1 MAAKRM
7 AKGYKSQLWL
17 GFESEYGVMPASPK
31 NYSLP
36 FNSYGVTLSRTLTQ
50 AETISGTR
58 NPLEPFS
65 GNTDVS
71 GDIVVP
77 LDLSAYGY
85 WLRALL
91 GKPTTVASEEPD
103 AGVYTHT
110 FKIQDDVESFWI
122 QTLYATNPA
131 SYVLSSGLKI
141 SSMSM
146 DMGTDGELTTT
157 LSVMGKNQALSASP
171 VAGVAEKPLFQR
183 LNNNMGKLLL
193 DGEEYGDVTAFTLNV
208 DNGLDGDTYTIGGGG
223 TRGDISEGLS
233 GVSGQLTVLFKGPQL
248 IYDALNSTHKS
259 AKIVFTR
266 TEGSMTFDIQEFLL
280 SAQTPSIDGPAGLR
294 LGMDWQAFWA
304 IGSNES
310 AIMATLVNAHE
321 TYADA

>member
-91 GKPTTVASEEPD
+91 GKPTTV
-103 AGVYTHT
+103 V
-110 FKIQDDVESFWI
+110 
-122 QTLYATNPA
+122 
-131 SYVLSSGLKI
+131 
-141 SSMSM
+141 
-146 DMGTDGELTTT
+146 
-157 LSVMGKNQALSASP
+157 
-171 VAGVAEKPLFQR
+171 
-183 LNNNMGKLLL
+183 
-193 DGEEYGDVTAFTLNV
+193 
-208 DNGLDGDTYTIGGGG
+208 
-223 TRGDISEGLS
+223 
-233 GVSGQLTVLFKGPQL
+233 
-248 IYDALNSTHKS
+248 
-259 AKIVFTR
+259 TR
-266 TEGSMTFDIQEFLL
+266 TPSKFRTTSNRSGFRRSTRPIRPATFFL
-280 SAQTPSIDGPAGLR
+280 PA
-294 LGMDWQAFWA
+294 
-304 IGSNES
+304 
-310 AIMATLVNAHE
+310 
-321 TYADA
+321 